1 MIGGSDAIFLLWK
14 LSPADSQVS
23 HQQGEIVLSRPLEND
38 LLERMLAS
46 VIVAIGTRYVV
57 EVERELLL
65 LRMQILEK
73 GSELGNIE
81 VLDRVSDRLTKVND
95 QMQGMAGEVQK
106 VLVDMRKELSRLNF
120 GSLLRSDGETTEKS
134 RRGRP
139 PKSNVEDGARG
150 RIPGTD
156 TRPTT

>member
-1 MIGGSDAIFLLWK
+1 M
-14 LSPADSQVS
+14 
-23 HQQGEIVLSRPLEND
+23 SRPLEND
-38 LLERMLAS
+38 LLERMVAS
-46 VIVAIGTRYVV
+46 VIVAVGTRYGV

-81 VLDRVSDRLTKVND
+81 VLDRVSDRLTKVSD

-106 VLVDMRKELSRLNF
+106 VLVEMKKELSRLNF
-120 GSLLRSDGETTEKS
+120 GSVLRNDVATTEKG

-139 PKSNVEDGARG
+139 PKSSIDEAAKSS
-150 RIPGTD
+150 PAGTD
-156 TRPTT
+156 KRPTT

>member
-1 MIGGSDAIFLLWK
+1 
-14 LSPADSQVS
+14 
-23 HQQGEIVLSRPLEND
+23 LSRPLEND
-38 LLERMLAS
+38 LLERMVAS
-46 VIVAIGTRYVV
+46 VIVAVGTRYVV

-81 VLDRVSDRLTKVND
+81 VLDRVSDRLTKVSD

-106 VLVDMRKELSRLNF
+106 VLVEMKKELVTTEFRHM
-120 GSLLRSDGETTEKS
+120 LRSDVEPTEKG

-139 PKSNVEDGARG
+139 PKFQSRG
-150 RIPGTD
+150 DIKGTNI
-156 TRPTT
+156 RN